1 MADKSRA
8 DAREVV
14 DRCRSESAADH
25 PKLRWDRHLGS
36 ESLLACEVEYRQV
49 VQREAQC
56 WALVVKL
63 FAEISS
69 STSAATFANRE
80 LPNWVDGKKERV
92 AVKLNLQSS
101 ANLSPFDNRSSRFQL
116 CLSTELSIFMCSKF
130 FFTGSDPPSR
140 HLNLVHPLKVQR
152 GRQPITAVLGAAFG
166 RKLLEA
172 GSARKSQ
179 GGTWA
184 ATDIINNFQTLGSS
198 PKPSSNPQPPLESR
212 QCCACMSCPSYN
224 KST

>member
-25 PKLRWDRHLGS
+25 PKLRWDRHFGS

-56 WALVVKL
+56 WELVVKL

-80 LPNWVDGKKERV
+80 LPNWVDGEKERV

-101 ANLSPFDNRSSRFQL
+101 ANLSPFDNRSSRCQL
-116 CLSTELSIFMCSKF
+116 CLSTELYL
-130 FFTGSDPPSR
+130 
-140 HLNLVHPLKVQR
+140 HVLKVFFYR
-152 GRQPITAVLGAAFG
+152 ERSTFTAPGPCSPPESPEVASANHRRPWRCLWQEAFG
-166 RKLLEA
+166 GWKCPKVTGGDLGRDRHHQQFPD
-172 GSARKSQ
+172 SWIFSQ
-179 GGTWA
+179 A
-184 ATDIINNFQTLGSS
+184 KF
-198 PKPSSNPQPPLESR
+198 QPPAASR
-212 QCCACMSCPSYN
+212 IPTMLRVHVLPVLQ
-224 KST
+224 

>member
-1 MADKSRA
+1 MVSDVLSFALASGVAERALPQRKTWLTRAGQMRGRSSTGVEVSRRQTTRSSGGT
-8 DAREVV
+8 DILDPSPCWRVRLNI
-14 DRCRSESAADH
+14 DRLSRG
-25 PKLRWDRHLGS
+25 KLNAG
-36 ESLLACEVEYRQV
+36 E
-49 VQREAQC
+49 
-56 WALVVKL
+56 LVVKL

-140 HLNLVHPLKVQR
+140 HLNLVHP
-152 GRQPITAVLGAAFG
+152 
-166 RKLLEA
+166 
-172 GSARKSQ
+172 
-179 GGTWA
+179 
-184 ATDIINNFQTLGSS
+184 
-198 PKPSSNPQPPLESR
+198 
-212 QCCACMSCPSYN
+212 
-224 KST
+224 